1 MAVIIEETQE
11 VVSGWDFKMRYPNV
25 SFPFE
30 SDWNDEMLAPY
41 GAFRIYEDSWPS
53 LEMLETAIPGKI
65 EKREDGKY
73 HQAWIILPADPDQLI
88 IAITMEYRGVVE
100 LYMNNTAVAN
110 GYFNT
115 LDVISY
121 ADEPIVAKFQN
132 HGLAFRK
139 WRSLVWEYAQVQIP
153 LIATKQRPKPTAAAF
168 LAELPA
174 LVLPD

>member
-30 SDWNDEMLAPY
+30 SDWDDEMLAPY
-41 GAFRIYEDSWPS
+41 GAFRIYEDVYPD
-53 LEMLETAIPGKI
+53 LQMLETAIPGAI

-73 HQAWIILPADPDQLI
+73 HQAWIVLPADPEQLI
-88 IAITMEYRGVVE
+88 AAITAEYKGQVE
-100 LYMNNTAVAN
+100 LYMNNTAVAH
-110 GYFNT
+110 GYLNM
-115 LDVISY
+115 LEVISY
-121 ADEPIVAKFQN
+121 ADEPVVAKFQN
-132 HGLAFRK
+132 DGRAFRK

-153 LIATKQRPKPTAAAF
+153 LIATKQRPKPTAEAF

-174 LVLPD
+174 LALNK